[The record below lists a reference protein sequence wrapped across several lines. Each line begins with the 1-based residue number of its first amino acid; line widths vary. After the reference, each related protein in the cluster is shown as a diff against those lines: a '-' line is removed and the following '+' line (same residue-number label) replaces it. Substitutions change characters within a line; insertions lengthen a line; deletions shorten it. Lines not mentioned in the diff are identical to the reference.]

1 MKAQATSRVRIKIC
15 GITNQQD
22 AEAAI
27 AAGADALGFNTW
39 REGKRFIDL
48 DRAADWIEELP
59 PFITKVALLVNA
71 PLAEAEH
78 LARLPFIDALQLH
91 GDEDAA
97 YCAQVRAFGRP
108 FIKAL
113 RLRSRE
119 ELSQLS
125 EFGTRHFLIDAH
137 VAGSFGGTGTLADVA
152 VVEEFKERNP
162 GLALTLAGGLTP
174 ENVAE
179 VVRAVRP
186 YAVDVS
192 SGVESAPGRKDPARM
207 KAFVE
212 AVRRAENE

>member
-1 MKAQATSRVRIKIC
+1 MKAAPASRVRIKIC
-15 GITNQQD
+15 GITNRED

-48 DRAADWIEELP
+48 DAAAAWIEELP

-71 PLAEAEH
+71 SLPDAER
-78 LARLPFIDALQLH
+78 LARLRFVDALQLH

-113 RLRSRE
+113 RLRSRD
-119 ELSQLS
+119 ELSHLS

-137 VAGSFGGTGTLADVA
+137 VAGSFGGTGALADLA
-152 VVEEFKERNP
+152 VVEEFKRQHP

-179 VVRAVRP
+179 VVRTVRP

-192 SGVESAPGRKDPARM
+192 SGVESEPGRKDPRRM

-212 AVRRAENE
+212 AVRSAEKE